1 MRLPNGY
8 NIMCRCGRPDCI
20 EKTGELGPGCVQEY
34 GLWLPNRYLSQA
46 KSYVPADRARK
57 LVQACKEYL
66 EEMLAREPWPEFGA
80 QKEASQ

>member
-57 LVQACKEYL
+57 LAQAPRERDRTR
-66 EEMLAREPWPEFGA
+66 ARKDRPRRRRD
-80 QKEASQ
+80 